1 MKVEK
6 LIRKIKI
13 PKYLKED
20 LEEYFKFVEENNDIM
35 YLAVID
41 NVISSINVAEQ
52 EKDLSSEEAKY
63 IRKLLFWEEK

>member
-20 LEEYFKFVEENNDIM
+20 LEEYFKFVEENNDRGI
-35 YLAVID
+35 
-41 NVISSINVAEQ
+41 E
-52 EKDLSSEEAKY
+52 
-63 IRKLLFWEEK
+63 R